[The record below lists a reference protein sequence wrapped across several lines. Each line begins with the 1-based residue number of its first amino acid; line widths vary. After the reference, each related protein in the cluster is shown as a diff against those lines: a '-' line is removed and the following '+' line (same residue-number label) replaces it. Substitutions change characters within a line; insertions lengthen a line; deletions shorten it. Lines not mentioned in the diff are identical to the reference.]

1 MWHCLL
7 QSRAW
12 HNYAPDMKKL
22 DGISF
27 FLILVMTV
35 FLILFGTMMQL
46 YFSVIAYVV
55 MTAPNQLFFS
65 ICCSAKMVILFVQPA
80 KPGYTTAANLLTG
93 NGEIRRLALQ
103 KVAE

>member
-35 FLILFGTMMQL
+35 FFILFGTMMQL

-55 MTAPNQLFFS
+55 MTAPNQLFFFQFVAVPKWS
-65 ICCSAKMVILFVQPA
+65 YYLFNLQNQGTQPL
-80 KPGYTTAANLLTG
+80 PTC
-93 NGEIRRLALQ
+93 
-103 KVAE
+103 